1 MQHPCCK
8 SGVARWSPPVSSTF
22 PALPGV
28 GPDLTPTA
36 PSLEPTP
43 EPFSFGD
50 FPPTGATFISP
61 SESPNYPPASVTLP
75 APVGNTSPVV
85 SQPNCSPAGVTPPPG
100 FNVSPTVV
108 MDSASVGATA
118 STPKEH
124 VTSDE
129 EYIHLKDVDTS
140 PDATA
145 LAPAGESFGKWVDDL
160 PPLEEELPPPTP
172 SKVVNPGKTTDFRLK
187 LHWFDHKK
195 AEGYLEGQFGWINHH
210 CKQTGG
216 SDPGPVIDA
225 GNETLAEVCKQELAV
240 WQNKDYRPARGEF

>member
-8 SGVARWSPPVSSTF
+8 SGVSRWSPPVSSTF
-22 PALPGV
+22 PALPGL

-36 PSLEPTP
+36 PSLEPIP

-61 SESPNYPPASVTLP
+61 SVSPNYPPVSVTLP
-75 APVGNTSPVV
+75 ALVGNISPVL
-85 SQPNCSPAGVTPPPG
+85 SQPDCSPAGVSPPPG
-100 FNVSPTVV
+100 FNVSPTVMV
-108 MDSASVGATA
+108 DSPPVGAT
-118 STPKEH
+118 STPPKENL
-124 VTSDE
+124 TSDE
-129 EYIHLKDVDTS
+129 EYIHLNDVVDTS
-140 PDATA
+140 PDAAA

-160 PPLEEELPPPTP
+160 PPLEDELPPPTP
-172 SKVVNPGKTTDFRLK
+172 NIGDPRKSDSRLNW
-187 LHWFDHKK
+187 HWFSHKK

-225 GNETLAEVCKQELAV
+225 GNETLVEVCKQELAV